1 MLASCRFMR
10 MYVHFNA
17 VRSIQPHYIL
27 TGIVL
32 LLSFR
37 LNNSAVSSS
46 LDFGAA
52 INRGIDYNMDPS
64 SLLRHKTDL
73 QTHENDKET
82 ICIIGSGNWGCAI
95 ATVLGRNA
103 ARLPFCNDNVNMWV
117 YDEEVTLPSDDKST
131 ALLSDVINNL
141 HENVKYLPGVKLPP
155 NVKAIPNLA
164 EACKN
169 ATLIVFV
176 TPHQFLSGL
185 LPIIRSNVNQN
196 RCRGVSLIKGLDFD
210 TKTKMPI
217 LISKSIEETMGG
229 NFHCG
234 VLMGANLADEV
245 ALQQMCESTLACDFG
260 DDECNERTRQL
271 FDETPTFCVTRI
283 RDVAGAEACGAL
295 KNIVAL
301 GAGFVDG
308 LGYGGNTK
316 AALLR
321 VGLLEIER
329 FCNIFFQG
337 VERGTFLES
346 CGIADL
352 ITTCYGGRNKRCAE
366 EFAKMTISSDPKSI
380 NCNDLWSDIE
390 SKILNGQK
398 LQGTVTSKEV
408 YALLASRQLL
418 DSFPLFRSIYEISYD
433 NRPVS
438 TITDGISVV
447 DGPGFISNL

>member
-1 MLASCRFMR
+1 ML
-10 MYVHFNA
+10 H
-17 VRSIQPHYIL
+17 
-27 TGIVL
+27 
-32 LLSFR
+32 SFR
-37 LNNSAVSSS
+37 LNSALSSS
-46 LDFGAA
+46 LGVVGASN
-52 INRGIDYNMDPS
+52 NREGNHMDPS
-64 SLLRHKTDL
+64 SLLRHKIDL
-73 QTHENDKET
+73 QTDDNDKET

-103 ARLPFCNDNVNMWV
+103 VRLPFCNDIVNMWV
-117 YDEEVTLPSDDKST
+117 YEEEVTLPSDKSAT
-131 ALLSDVINNL
+131 AMLSNVINSL
-141 HENVKYLPGVKLPP
+141 HENVKYLPGIKLPP

-164 EACKN
+164 EACQE

-185 LPIIRSNVNQN
+185 LPTIRANVHQT

-210 TKTKMPI
+210 AENKLPI
-217 LISKSIEETMGG
+217 LISKSIEEKMGG
-229 NFHCG
+229 NFQCG

-245 ALQQMCESTLACDFG
+245 ALRQMCESTLACDFG

-271 FDETPTFCVTRI
+271 FDEAPEFRVTRI

-295 KNIVAL
+295 KNVVAL

-337 VERGTFLES
+337 VERGTFFES

-366 EFAKMTISSDPKSI
+366 EFAKKMLSSDPKST

-390 SKILNGQK
+390 DRILNGKK
-398 LQGTVTSKEV
+398 LQGIATSKEI
-408 YALLASRQLL
+408 YALLTSRHLL
-418 DSFPLFRSIYEISYD
+418 DSFPLFRSIYEISVAS
-433 NRPVS
+433 RPVC
-438 TITDGISVV
+438 TITEGVCVV
-447 DGPGFISNL
+447 ETGFISHL

>member
-1 MLASCRFMR
+1 
-10 MYVHFNA
+10 
-17 VRSIQPHYIL
+17 
-27 TGIVL
+27 
-32 LLSFR
+32 
-37 LNNSAVSSS
+37 
-46 LDFGAA
+46 
-52 INRGIDYNMDPS
+52 MDPS
-64 SLLRHKTDL
+64 SLLRHEPELHHSGAVIDYARSKEIIDTTTTTTTTTAD
-73 QTHENDKET
+73 ENDKEA

-117 YDEEVTLPSDDKST
+117 FDEEVTVPSDDEST
-131 ALLSDVINNL
+131 AMLSDVINNL

-176 TPHQFLSGL
+176 LPHQFLSGL
-185 LPIIRSNVNQN
+185 LPTIRSNVDQT

-210 TKTKMPI
+210 AKTKMPI
-217 LISKSIEETMGG
+217 LISKSIEEAMGG
-229 NFHCG
+229 NFQVG
-234 VLMGANLADEV
+234 VLMGANIADDV
-245 ALQQMCESTLACDFG
+245 ALRQMCESTLACDFE
-260 DDECNERTRQL
+260 DDECNERTRLL
-271 FDETPTFCVTRI
+271 FDEAPTFRVARI
-283 RDVAGAEACGAL
+283 RDVAGAEVCGAL

-329 FCNIFFQG
+329 FCTIFFQG

-352 ITTCYGGRNKRCAE
+352 ITTCYEGRNKRCAE
-366 EFAKMTISSDPKSI
+366 EFAKMIISSDPKSA

-390 SKILNGQK
+390 GRMLNGQK
-398 LQGTVTSKEV
+398 LQGTFTSKEV

-418 DSFPLFRSIYEISYD
+418 DSFPLFRSIYEISFA

-438 TITDGISVV
+438 AITDGISVV
-447 DGPGFISNL
+447 DGPGFVSNL